1 MKTPLPND
9 LLEATRLTR
18 AGRLAE
24 ATAMLQR
31 ALGVQAAPGGAD
43 PEERRGPPTIDGV
56 AEAGGTAGGGSAPRA
71 EPPPA
76 ARAGRPGPPA
86 LGPPGRNGAGR
97 AGPPP

>member
-43 PEERRGPPTIDGV
+43 PED
-56 AEAGGTAGGGSAPRA
+56 PRA
-71 EPPPA
+71 EEPVTLVGRL
-76 ARAGRPGPPA
+76 RA
-86 LGPPGRNGAGR
+86 
-97 AGPPP
+97 